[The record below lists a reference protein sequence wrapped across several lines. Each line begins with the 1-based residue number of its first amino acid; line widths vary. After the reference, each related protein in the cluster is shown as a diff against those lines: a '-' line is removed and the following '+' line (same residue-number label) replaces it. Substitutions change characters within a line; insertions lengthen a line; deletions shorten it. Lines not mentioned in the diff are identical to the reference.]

1 MKANTPSPIVSVV
14 IPTLNRRSTLPRA
27 IDSVLNQTKPAHEVI
42 VVDNGST
49 DGTMTMLESKY
60 PTVIRLR
67 ETNPGVSAA
76 RNKGISSSTG
86 SWIAL
91 LDSDDAWTPVKL
103 EKQLVAINE
112 NTGYRITHT
121 NEIWYR
127 NGKHVNQKKK
137 HEKRGGKI
145 YENCLNLCC
154 ISPSSVL
161 IKKNVFEDL
170 GLFDENLPA
179 CEDYDMWLRITS
191 REPVLYLDQPLTIKH
206 GGHKDQLSTQHWG
219 MDRFRTKS
227 LEKIL
232 FEGQLSKDQ
241 ETATHNIL
249 VGKLKI
255 LVNGAVKK
263 KNRDVLQIYSE
274 KLMFWEQFLLDKQLN
289 EKVIS

>member
-1 MKANTPSPIVSVV
+1 MKANTPPPLISVV
-14 IPTLNRRSTLPRA
+14 IPTLNRLTTLPRA
-27 IDSVLNQTKPAHEVI
+27 IDSVLNQTKPAYEVI
-42 VVDNGST
+42 VVDNGSN
-49 DGTMTMLESKY
+49 DGTMAMLAIKY

-76 RNKGISSSTG
+76 RNRGIMSSTG

-91 LDSDDAWTPVKL
+91 LDSDDAWLPVKL
-103 EKQLVAINE
+103 EKQLVAINKFS
-112 NTGYRITHT
+112 GYRITHT

-137 HEKRGGKI
+137 HGKRGGNI
-145 YENCLNLCC
+145 YENCLELCC

-191 REPVLYLDQPLTIKH
+191 QESVLYLDQPLTIKH
-206 GGHKDQLSTQHWG
+206 GGHKDQLSAQFWG

-241 ETATHNIL
+241 ETATHNVL
-249 VGKLKI
+249 VDKLKI
-255 LVNGAVKK
+255 LVNGAIKR
-263 KNRDVLQIYSE
+263 KNRDVFQIYSA
-274 KLMFWEQFLLDKQLN
+274 KLKFWEQYILDKQIN
-289 EKVIS
+289 EKVVS